1 METKEKITFSI
12 DSRTPDTL
20 PMARLAEYLSALSAL
35 YGSEDHVHFDM
46 VETGSALLQAWVD
59 EPAMTTV
66 MKQLSSVDSGTATA
80 AIDKAYYKLDSL
92 LRDDNA
98 VGAVHVQG
106 GIVLSFPGRNRKIAE
121 VVSITKATTVDGTV
135 IKIGGRDASIPVTL
149 QDLEGQLL
157 RCQIHGISK
166 AKNLSRHY
174 LEAPIRVHGNG
185 RWTRAQDGKWN
196 LELLDIDSWEILDPS
211 SPQDVLAVL
220 ASPDN
225 GWAKMAHPQAEWRK
239 LRGLD

>member
-1 METKEKITFSI
+1 VESTVKITFSI

-20 PMARLAEYLSALSAL
+20 PMVRLAEYLSALSTL
-35 YGSEDHVHFDM
+35 YGSEEHVHFDT
-46 VETGSALLQAWVD
+46 VEKGSALLQVWVD

-66 MKQLSSVDSGTATA
+66 MKQLSSVGSGTATT
-80 AIDKAYYKLDSL
+80 AIDKAYHKLDSL

-98 VGAVHVQG
+98 VGAVHAQG
-106 GIVLSFPGRNRKIAE
+106 GVVLSFPGRNRKIAE
-121 VVSITKATTVDGTV
+121 VVSITKSTTVDGTV

-149 QDLEGQLL
+149 QDLDGQLL
-157 RCQIHGISK
+157 RCQIRGSTK

-174 LEAPIRVHGNG
+174 LESPIRVHGSG
-185 RWTRAQDGKWN
+185 RWTRGQDGKWR
-196 LELLDIDSWEILDPS
+196 LELLDIDSWEVLDSS
-211 SPQDVLAVL
+211 SPEDVLAVL

-225 GWAKMAHPQAEWRK
+225 GWAKMSHPQAEWRK